1 MGNAAAEVNAAAEA
15 SAVSNQLS
23 HETQAIAAAR
33 VAQQAAIADSND
45 AEAKM
50 KAAAALKVATDQ
62 ICKDLQNMNHVFMFN
77 PSEHDQRQNVVFNVN
92 DPTQVQGSI
101 RVNPENP
108 AWIRAIPGIPL
119 ECNEQEKFMV
129 QWDVSLPASSD
140 FEFCMG
146 VISDMDKKWYFTN
159 TKSYNDRLVSELF
172 VNFFNS
178 GDVVRVSLERV
189 RQTNQCTLTATN
201 LTMNK
206 RDPNTAFKHML
217 EFTCPDLLCPVV
229 CISNA
234 SQIYKMQS
242 VATTEANSDYDTWR
256 KDTSQYPT
264 PVLVLPDLTW
274 TDLNWWSQTLK
285 KIKNKITGSGGKSKM
300 TRKRQL
306 RLKKGCNT
314 TYRKF
319 KRANMKTTRM
329 RKKFHAHKKIRMTLK
344 NKNK

>member
-1 MGNAAAEVNAAAEA
+1 M
-15 SAVSNQLS
+15 
-23 HETQAIAAAR
+23 
-33 VAQQAAIADSND
+33 VAQQAAVATPGD

-50 KAAAALKVATDQ
+50 KAAATLKAATDQ
-62 ICKDLQNMNHVFMFN
+62 ICKDLQTMNHVFMFN
-77 PSEHDQRQNVVFNVN
+77 PSKHDQAQNVEFDVN
-92 DPTQVQGSI
+92 DPTQVQGSF
-101 RVNPENP
+101 RVQLSNP

-119 ECNEQEKFMV
+119 ECNEQENFMV
-129 QWDVSLPASSD
+129 QWDVSLTGNG
-140 FEFCMG
+140 FGLG
-146 VISDMDKKWYFTN
+146 VISNIDKKWYFTN
-159 TKSYNDRLVSELF
+159 TESYNDRRVSESF

-178 GDVVRVSLERV
+178 GDVVRVSLER
-189 RQTNQCTLTATN
+189 QKNQCTLTATN

-242 VATTEANSDYDTWR
+242 VAQTTLLQSDLLTPSLGASAATTSDLLTPSLGASAATNEEDDEWEKTSKNFQVPRSIKQPELTWR
-256 KDTSQYPT
+256 NLGWWTS
-264 PVLVLPDLTW
+264 LFA
-274 TDLNWWSQTLK
+274 
-285 KIKNKITGSGGKSKM
+285 GGGKSKM